1 MDRVDQLV
9 EAYGRQ
15 LALPWRSGLSGAER
29 VWMAVYPPD
38 LERQLRARI
47 DDFRHATTAAGHPWI
62 AVDLTSSFPR
72 WMAAHRSRDQYF
84 AEPGLITP
92 ALGQFAR
99 TVEDEVRSGLS
110 SEAAT
115 RRLGRGTHG
124 CRDALPMLRISTL
137 LQSVSASIPGRLLV
151 LFPGA
156 FEDGNY
162 RLLDARDGW
171 NYLAI
176 PITIPEAASR

>member
-1 MDRVDQLV
+1 MDRVDQLLD
-9 EAYGRQ
+9 AYGRQ
-15 LALPWRSGLSGAER
+15 LALPWRDGLSGAER

-38 LERQLRARI
+38 LERRLRVRV

-62 AVDLTSSFPR
+62 GVDLTSSFPR
-72 WMAAHRSRDQYF
+72 WMADHRSRDHYY
-84 AEPGLITP
+84 AEPELIKP

-99 TVEDEVRSGLS
+99 NVEDEVTAALT

-115 RRLGRGTHG
+115 ADSVVALTGVGT
-124 CRDALPMLRISTL
+124 LFPMLRISTL
-137 LQSVSASIPGRLLV
+137 LQRVSGSIPGRLLV
-151 LFPGA
+151 FFPGA

-176 PITIPEAASR
+176 PITITEAATR